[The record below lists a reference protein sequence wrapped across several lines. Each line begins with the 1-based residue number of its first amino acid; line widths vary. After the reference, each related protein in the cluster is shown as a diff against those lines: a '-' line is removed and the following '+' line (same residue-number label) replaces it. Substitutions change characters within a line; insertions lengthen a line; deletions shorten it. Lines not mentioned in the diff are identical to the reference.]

1 MNNFFQELKRR
12 NVVRVAIAYLVV
24 GWVLMQFVDVIA
36 DPFDLPEWFQRVT
49 TIFLAILFPIVLI
62 FSWAFEVTP
71 EGVKKTAE
79 VDKSKSLTHGTGQK
93 INKLII
99 GGLVLAVG
107 FLLFD
112 KFYLTSE
119 TLVPQEAVTEAKSV
133 AVLPF
138 ADLSEGQDQ
147 EWFADGLTEE
157 ILNSLARLPE
167 LQVTARTSSFQ
178 FKGVDRNIGE
188 IAKTLGVTTVVEG
201 SVRRIGDRLRITA
214 QLIRAS
220 DGFHLWSNTY
230 DSTTEDLFD
239 VQADVAE
246 KIAGALDVVLDD
258 NKREAMVRSGT
269 RDVEAY
275 RAFKEGVRITDA
287 VHNYETDQTLWDA
300 NVYFDRAMELDPG
313 YADPAIVHM
322 DAFAH
327 FLMDGLSPYV
337 GQTPPYSKAE
347 AQALML
353 QDLDFAVAN
362 FSSPTMQVIADINRE
377 YFSPTWYRMPGLI
390 ARLDE
395 VLDVNDMNLANTIWL
410 HNILILNEDFDLL
423 SKILKEWIKDDPL
436 DPTVWSNLAEVEN
449 HKGDFKAAQDY
460 ITRGRQ
466 IAGDHTWLREAEFSS
481 AAYQGNRDEAIILL
495 EKMVDDENWYPAYLA
510 AIRGD
515 YETAAELA
523 RELTEK
529 FDHPQVS
536 LIKIYYETGD
546 QEKLRALAKNIDQL
560 PVGAAIF
567 GIFISTSDNALY
579 FDLADT
585 PNFAAKLE
593 QAGIDPASFKKPIR
607 LSAGVG
613 GGDE

>member
-1 MNNFFQELKRR
+1 
-12 NVVRVAIAYLVV
+12 
-24 GWVLMQFVDVIA
+24 
-36 DPFDLPEWFQRVT
+36 
-49 TIFLAILFPIVLI
+49 
-62 FSWAFEVTP
+62 
-71 EGVKKTAE
+71 
-79 VDKSKSLTHGTGQK
+79 GQK

-119 TLVPQEAVTEAKSV
+119 TPVPQETVVEAKSV

-230 DSTTEDLFD
+230 DSTADDLFD

-269 RDVEAY
+269 RNVEAY
-275 RAFKEGVRITDA
+275 RAFREGVRITDE

-300 NVYFDRAMELDPG
+300 NVYFERAMELDPG
-313 YADPAIVHM
+313 YADPAIIHI

-327 FLMDGLSPYV
+327 LLMDGLSPYV
-337 GQTPPYSKAE
+337 GENPPYSKAE
-347 AQALML
+347 AQALLL

-377 YFSPTWYRMPGLI
+377 FFSPTWYRMPGLI
-390 ARLDE
+390 ARLEE

-410 HNILILNEDFDLL
+410 HNILVLNEKYDLL
-423 SKILKEWIKDDPL
+423 SKIWKEWKKDNPL
-436 DPTVWSNLAEVEN
+436 EPTVWSNLAEVEN

-466 IAGDHTWLREAEFSS
+466 IAGDHTWLRGADFSS
-481 AAYQGNRDEAIILL
+481 AAYQGNRDEAIILF
-495 EKMVDDENWYPAYLA
+495 EKMVDDEAWHPAYLA
-510 AIRGD
+510 AIKGD
-515 YETAAELA
+515 YETAAHLA
-523 RELTEK
+523 RELTET
-529 FDHPQVS
+529 FEHPQVG
-536 LIKIYYETGD
+536 LIMVYYEIGD
-546 QEKLRALAKNIDQL
+546 LEKARTLAKRIDQM
-560 PVGAAIF
+560 PIGVAIL
-567 GIFISTSDNALY
+567 GIFLSTSDHALY

-593 QAGIDPASFKKPIR
+593 QAGIDPASFKKAVR

-613 GGDE
+613 ASDE

>member
-1 MNNFFQELKRR
+1 MNNFFAELKRR
-12 NVVRVAIAYLVV
+12 NVVRVAIAYVV
-24 GWVLMQFVDVIA
+24 VSWVILQFVDVIA
-36 DPFDLPEWFQRVT
+36 DPMSLPDWFQKVT
-49 TIFLAILFPIVLI
+49 IVFLAIGLPIALLL
-62 FSWAFEVTP
+62 SWAYEVTP
-71 EGVKKTAE
+71 EGVKKTEE
-79 VDKSKSLTHGTGQK
+79 VDKSKSVTHGTGQR

-119 TLVPQEAVTEAKSV
+119 TPVPQEAVAEARSV

-167 LQVTARTSSFQ
+167 LQVTAKTSSFQ

-188 IAKTLGVTTVVEG
+188 IAKILGVATVVEG
-201 SVRRIGDRLRITA
+201 SVRRIDDRLRITA

-269 RDVEAY
+269 RNVEAY
-275 RAFKEGVRITDA
+275 RAFREGVRITDE
-287 VHNYETDQTLWDA
+287 VHNYESDQTLWDA
-300 NVYFDRAMELDPG
+300 NVYFERAMELDPG
-313 YADPAIVHM
+313 YADPAIIHM

-327 FLMDGLSPYV
+327 LLMEGLTAYV
-337 GQTPPYSKAE
+337 GENPPYSKAE

-395 VLDVNDMNLANTIWL
+395 VLDVNDMNLANAIWL
-410 HNILILNEDFDLL
+410 YNILMFNEEFDLL
-423 SKILKEWIKDDPL
+423 SKILKEWTKDDPL
-436 DPTVWSNLAEVEN
+436 DPTPWATLADIENL
-449 HKGDFKAAQDY
+449 KGDYMAAQDY

-466 IAGDHTWLREAEFSS
+466 IAGDHIWLRYADFAS

-495 EKMVDDENWYPAYLA
+495 EKMVDDETWYPAYLA
-510 AIRGD
+510 ALKGD
-515 YETAAELA
+515 YETAAQLA

-529 FDHPQVS
+529 FDHPQIG
-536 LIKIYYETGD
+536 LINVYFEIGD
-546 QEKLRALAKNIDQL
+546 QEKLRTLAKTVDQL
-560 PVGAAIF
+560 AIGAAML
-567 GIFISTSDNALY
+567 GIFISTSNNALS

-593 QAGIDPASFKKPIR
+593 QAGIDPASFKKAVR
-607 LSAGVG
+607 LSAG
-613 GGDE
+613 EES

>member
-1 MNNFFQELKRR
+1 M
-12 NVVRVAIAYLVV
+12 RVAVAYVV
-24 GWVLMQFVDVIA
+24 VAWVILQFIDVIQ
-36 DPFDLPEWFQRVT
+36 DPLNLPGWFQTVT
-49 TIFLAILFPIVLI
+49 IVFLGIGFPIVLI

-71 EGVKKTAE
+71 EGVKKTKD
-79 VDKSKSLTHGTGQK
+79 VDTSKSLAHGTGQK

-99 GGLVLAVG
+99 GSLVLAVG

-112 KFYLTSE
+112 KFYLTPE
-119 TLVPQEAVTEAKSV
+119 TPAPEETVAEAKSV

-138 ADLSEGQDQ
+138 ADLSEGNDQ

-157 ILNSLARLPE
+157 IINSLAGLPE

-188 IAKTLGVTTVVEG
+188 IAKILGVTTVVEG

-220 DGFHLWSNTY
+220 DGFHLWSDTY
-230 DSTTEDLFD
+230 DSTADDLFD

-258 NKREAMVRSGT
+258 KKREAMVRSGT
-269 RDVEAY
+269 RNVEAY
-275 RAFKEGVRITDA
+275 RAFREGGRITDA

-313 YADPAIVHM
+313 YADPAIIHM

-337 GQTPPYSKAE
+337 GKNPPYSKAE
-347 AQALML
+347 AQALLL

-390 ARLDE
+390 ARLDK

-410 HNILILNEDFDLL
+410 HNILILNENFDLL
-423 SKILKEWIKDDPL
+423 LTIDKEWAKDDPL
-436 DPTVWSNLAEVEN
+436 EPIVWSSLADIENLRGN
-449 HKGDFKAAQDY
+449 YKAAQDY

-466 IAGDHTWLREAEFSS
+466 MAGDHTWMRWSDFSV

-495 EKMVDDENWYPAYLA
+495 ERMVNDETWYPVYLA
-510 AIRGD
+510 AMKGD
-515 YETAAELA
+515 YETAAHLA
-523 RELTEK
+523 RELSEK
-529 FDHPQVS
+529 FDHPQVN
-536 LIKIYYETGD
+536 LIKIYYEMGD
-546 QEKLRALAKNIDQL
+546 QEKLRTLAKRIDQL
-560 PVGAAIF
+560 AIGAAIL

-585 PNFAAKLE
+585 PNFAAKLD
-593 QAGIDPASFKKPIR
+593 QAGIDPTGFNKPVR
-607 LSAGVG
+607 LSSGEG
-613 GGDE
+613 SSGE